1 LPYIFIRDLKVDTIV
16 GLNDNERHT
25 AQTLSFDIELGL
37 PNRRAFSSDQLS
49 DTIDYSRVA
58 ALVKRELGAHQCLL
72 LERLAQQLC
81 DRIQAEFEPSWIR
94 MSVAKSGIVP
104 GASQV
109 GVVLEQG
116 RRANYRSSSN

>member
-1 LPYIFIRDLKVDTIV
+1 LPLPYIFIRDLKIDTIV

-72 LERLAQQLC
+72 LERLAQHLC
-81 DRIQAEFEPSWIR
+81 DRIQAEFGPSWIR

-109 GVVLEQG
+109 GVVLEHG
-116 RRANYRSSSN
+116 RR